1 MPKPAYHIFVCTN
14 TRPPGHP
21 RGSCGENNAMAIMER
36 FGMGIEKRMLFGK
49 ALLSN
54 TGCMGPCSAGPVVVV
69 YPDGVW
75 YKGVQ
80 PDDVDEIL
88 DSHIVNGNK
97 VERLEIPDDMWG

>member
-1 MPKPAYHIFVCTN
+1 MPKPAYHIFVCNN

-21 RGSCGENNAMAIMER
+21 RGSCGENNAMAVLEK
-36 FGMGIEKRMLFGK
+36 FGMEIEKRMLFGK

-54 TGCMGPCSAGPVVVV
+54 TGCMGPCSNGPVVVV

-75 YKGVQ
+75 YKSVQ

-88 DSHIVNGNK
+88 ESHIVNGKK
-97 VERLEIPDDMWG
+97 VERLEIPDEMWG